1 MEELKRYRSGYSR
14 MYYIVDPKDIEV
26 LRKHGIRTFKKNGCF
41 LVAIAYSDKYCELRD
56 QKVIWLTFPVDN

>member
-26 LRKHGIRTFKKNGCF
+26 LRKYDIRTFEKSGYL
-41 LVAIAYSDKYCELRD
+41 LVVLEDSDKYRELRD
-56 QKVIWLTFPVDN
+56 KKVI

>member
-26 LRKHGIRTFKKNGCF
+26 LRKYGIRTFEKSGYL
-41 LVAIAYSDKYCELRD
+41 LVVLEDSDKYCELRD
-56 QKVIWLTFPVDN
+56 KKLI